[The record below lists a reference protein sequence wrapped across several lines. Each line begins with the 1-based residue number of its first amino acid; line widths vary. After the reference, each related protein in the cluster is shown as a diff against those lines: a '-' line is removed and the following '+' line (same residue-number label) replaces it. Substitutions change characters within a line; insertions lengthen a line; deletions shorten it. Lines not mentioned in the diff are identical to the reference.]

1 MDYQTEDKGSS
12 GTVWYIVGIIVI
24 IALALWYYY
33 GTRTPSMGTEPST
46 AQMEVSPDAGA
57 NTTVNISSDLE
68 QIPDISAD
76 LDQDVAAA
84 AQAVQGL

>member
-1 MDYQTEDKGSS
+1 MDYQTEDQGSS
-12 GTVWYIVGIIVI
+12 GKAWYIVGIIVI

-33 GTRTPSMGTEPST
+33 GKQMPFAGTESPMG
-46 AQMEVSPDAGA
+46 QMEVSSDADA
-57 NTTVNISSDLE
+57 NTTMDISSDLD

-76 LDQDVAAA
+76 LDQDAAAA